1 MAEPLDILLDFWKQN
16 NSKILPGSAT
26 FELLTM
32 SPQVQQEEFKRLQE
46 INVKALEDSQKQII
60 ELKKLNGD
68 LSNTIQKQNER
79 LLFLNV
85 EHSNFLQEIKDQQA
99 RIDHYTTELEKCAAS
114 AEVLDLTDEDLKSI
128 GDWTLETERKQV
140 AEMDKTIRDLRKKV
154 DELTEALQISDKQWD
169 DFALKLTQTSSPP
182 DQQTLFWTRYSE
194 KLQSHL
200 DALHDEL
207 SKMKIQLYECQK
219 VSKK

>member
-68 LSNTIQKQNER
+68 LSNTIQKQKRAIAILER
-79 LLFLNV
+79 
-85 EHSNFLQEIKDQQA
+85 
-99 RIDHYTTELEKCAAS
+99 
-114 AEVLDLTDEDLKSI
+114 
-128 GDWTLETERKQV
+128 
-140 AEMDKTIRDLRKKV
+140 
-154 DELTEALQISDKQWD
+154 
-169 DFALKLTQTSSPP
+169 
-182 DQQTLFWTRYSE
+182 
-194 KLQSHL
+194 
-200 DALHDEL
+200 
-207 SKMKIQLYECQK
+207 
-219 VSKK
+219 

>member
-1 MAEPLDILLDFWKQN
+1 
-16 NSKILPGSAT
+16 
-26 FELLTM
+26 
-32 SPQVQQEEFKRLQE
+32 
-46 INVKALEDSQKQII
+46 
-60 ELKKLNGD
+60 
-68 LSNTIQKQNER
+68 
-79 LLFLNV
+79 
-85 EHSNFLQEIKDQQA
+85 
-99 RIDHYTTELEKCAAS
+99 
-114 AEVLDLTDEDLKSI
+114 
-128 GDWTLETERKQV
+128 
-140 AEMDKTIRDLRKKV
+140 MDKTIRDLRKKV